1 MPTNDGA
8 SRKILLSEY
17 TAGAGDDQHGA
28 DIQRLFEETKKAI
41 GSVDV
46 LVNVAGVY
54 QFGQVQ
60 VVSKAEPDPAFSI
73 NVLGV
78 ILAMQ
83 EAVKRLPVVEGGKP
97 IGLSDSIESTELEKT
112 AFDAPISLRASTY
125 LSHALIE
132 ITGALRQFLT
142 EILPLFS
149 GKVRAKPLFRKQ

>member
-1 MPTNDGA
+1 MQTNDGA
-8 SRKILLSEY
+8 SGKILLCEY
-17 TAGAGDDQHGA
+17 TAGAGDDRNAA
-28 DIQRLFEETKKAI
+28 DVQRLFAETKKAI

-46 LVNVAGVY
+46 LVNIAGVY

-60 VVSKAEPDPAFSI
+60 VVSKAEPNPAFNI
-73 NVLGV
+73 DVLGV

-83 EAVKRLPVVEGGKP
+83 EAVKRLPVAEGGKA
-97 IGLSDSIESTELEKT
+97 IEMSDSIESKGRKKT
-112 AFDAPISLRASTY
+112 VFEAPTSLRTSTC

-142 EILPLFS
+142 EIFPLFP